1 MGKVIIAFGNIEVEK
16 RKFHQRKNIV
26 LLEEVDAENIQV
38 FRIVSSGEK
47 LKRSYWLQR

>member
-16 RKFHQRKNIV
+16 RKFHQNIV

-38 FRIVSSGEK
+38 FSIVSSGEK